1 MSVELKIKWEGSVAG
16 LAEHRLSVGSFGL
29 PLYDLLMAIR
39 RRASNIIRN
48 AVAMDAVMVGRF
60 PSDADRIDIE
70 VQSLLASS
78 GGIQSLVQMRQPE
91 LGMQIPMRF
100 IDLPEQA
107 TDQTLEAIDKERQ
120 GVLSDAGV
128 RKYLE
133 RLPQSIT
140 RQEYTLTVGGE
151 VKRKVS
157 FGQFELPESITE
169 LPYLSNTVGKVI
181 GVGFEPGR
189 NLIRIKGLDGEVTM
203 SSDPEAVNSALGMR
217 DTDVR
222 IMYVGTGDQRRLLR
236 LDDPSQP
243 RTSLDVDEFVF
254 NKWASVIETLAE
266 LGDR

>member
-1 MSVELKIKWEGSVAG
+1 MSVELRIKWEGSVAG

-29 PLYDLLMAIR
+29 PLYYLLMAIR

-48 AVAMDAVMVGRF
+48 AVDMGSVKVGRF

-91 LGMQIPMRF
+91 PGMQIPIPF

-107 TDQTLEAIDKERQ
+107 TDQTLEAIDKERR

-128 RKYLE
+128 RKYLGS
-133 RLPQSIT
+133 LPQSIT
-140 RQEYTLTVGGE
+140 SQEYILIACGE
-151 VKRKVS
+151 TKRKVS
-157 FGQFELPESITE
+157 FEHFTLPEPITE
-169 LPYLSNTVGKVI
+169 LPCLTETEGRVI

-189 NLIRIKGLDGEVTM
+189 NQVRVKGQDGEVTM
-203 SSDPEAVNSALGMR
+203 RSDLEAVNSAIEMR
-217 DTDVR
+217 NTDVR
-222 IMYVGTGDQRRLLR
+222 ILYVGTGDQRRLLH

-243 RTSLDVDEFVF
+243 RPSLDVDEFVF
-254 NKWASVIETLAE
+254 NKWASVIKILAE
-266 LGDR
+266 QGDR

>member
-29 PLYDLLMAIR
+29 PLHYLLMAIR

-48 AVAMDAVMVGRF
+48 AVDMGAVTVGRL
-60 PSDADRIDIE
+60 PSAADRIDIE

-78 GGIQSLVQMRQPE
+78 GGIQSLVQMQQPE
-91 LGMQIPMRF
+91 LGVQIPMMF
-100 IDLPEQA
+100 VDLPEQA
-107 TDQTLEAIDKERQ
+107 TDQTLEAIDKERR

-133 RLPQSIT
+133 LLPQSIT
-140 RQEYTLTVGGE
+140 SQEYTLTADGE
-151 VKRKVS
+151 LKRKVS
-157 FGQFELPESITE
+157 FGQFKLPEIITE
-169 LPYLSNTVGKVI
+169 LPYLTDTVGKVI

-189 NLIRIKGLDGEVTM
+189 NFVRIRGLDGEVTM
-203 SSDPEAVNSALGMR
+203 RSDPEAVNSALEIR

-236 LDDPSQP
+236 LDDPSKP
-243 RTSLDVDEFVF
+243 RPSLDVDEFVF
-254 NKWASVIETLAE
+254 KKWASVIKILAE
-266 LGDR
+266 QGDR